1 MEKPDYVKRL
11 AEILSSSI
19 QLEEVWINSCEMDG
33 TMIRPII
40 AALNTTAIH
49 TMKKIAF
56 YATNWNS
63 DEAIEELI
71 IFIATAPKLEECDIS
86 G

>member
-1 MEKPDYVKRL
+1 
-11 AEILSSSI
+11 
-19 QLEEVWINSCEMDG
+19 
-33 TMIRPII
+33 MIRPII